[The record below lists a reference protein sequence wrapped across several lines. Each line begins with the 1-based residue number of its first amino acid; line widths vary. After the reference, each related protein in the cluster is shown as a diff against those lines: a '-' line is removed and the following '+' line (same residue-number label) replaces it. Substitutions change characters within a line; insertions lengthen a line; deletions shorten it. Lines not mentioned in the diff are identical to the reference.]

1 MRHLLTAFT
10 ATLLISGVSAYA
22 DTVYT
27 LENQTGTGNY
37 GTVTINPT
45 TGTVSGFSSTQTIG
59 GVAVMFSGLPAS
71 QTYNAALNEYQAN
84 FVAGGDQLQFDL
96 PVTTLVGYQPANN
109 FFCSFLSFTC
119 DYQIN
124 EYQGLATAMASPTT
138 SFEGNL
144 LATTATSITPE
155 PSPVVLLGTGLLG
168 LAGVVRR
175 RFSR

>member
-1 MRHLLTAFT
+1 MRHLLAALTAS
-10 ATLLISGVSAYA
+10 LLLSSVSAYA

-27 LENQTGTGNY
+27 LENQAGTGSY
-37 GTVTINPT
+37 GTVTINST
-45 TGTVSGFSSTQTIG
+45 TGTVSGISAIQTIG
-59 GVAVMFSGLPAS
+59 GTAIPFAGLPTS

-84 FVAGGDQLQFDL
+84 FVAGGDQMQLNL
-96 PVTTLVGYQPANN
+96 PVTTLVGYAPANN
-109 FFCSFLSFTC
+109 AFCSLLSFTC

-124 EYQGLATAMASPTT
+124 EYQGLATAMASPVS

-144 LATTATSITPE
+144 LATTATSVTPE
-155 PSPVVLLGTGLLG
+155 PSSIALVGTGLVG